1 MEDLEI
7 KYFGISRSMAS
18 LSNRSLDFSRK
29 SPLDTKS
36 LKTDAPLAQDFTVIR
51 NEIKYVVQLYDDTE
65 TKGRY

>member
-1 MEDLEI
+1 
-7 KYFGISRSMAS
+7 MAS